1 MWKYVV
7 TVEVNV
13 ELVWSCQVYDRLGQN
28 DVTVEL
34 VSQEFAAVYSVAAA
48 DEVFS
53 SSAEYDA
60 LRRVIYV
67 TWRRLLTA
75 CCMCVCVACLSHC
88 CSCGT

>member
-34 VSQEFAAVYSVAAA
+34 VSQEFAAVY
-48 DEVFS
+48 
-53 SSAEYDA
+53 
-60 LRRVIYV
+60 
-67 TWRRLLTA
+67 
-75 CCMCVCVACLSHC
+75 LSLIHI
-88 CSCGT
+88 